1 MRTYYT
7 MSNTKIFHTLLANA
21 LIAYVTNFFIRFC
34 LVFWAFLQTNS
45 LIISSI
51 IGWFFAAANM
61 LTAVQFW
68 NIIDHHKKHTVILR
82 SSIGS
87 ATAYALGAIIYFGS
101 DPTVFTSATSRQLRL
116 LVVTLMSGTIIGN
129 LRTIALSTT
138 VSLLLPTDQHA
149 KANGKIGT
157 INGVW
162 FTLTSV
168 ASGLV
173 IGFLGMGWAIAWA
186 ATIMLLVIWHLL
198 TFTIPEETIFSAHP
212 DDEQPKNKK
221 LNIRETIKI
230 IQEIPWLFALIF
242 FTTFNN
248 FLGWVFMALMDPYGL
263 LLVPVQTRG
272 MMFAVASLAFIA
284 AGIFIAK
291 KWLGKNPLRTIF
303 IVNICMWTTCIYF
316 TIQPSAILIFSGM
329 VIWMFCSPFAEA
341 SESTVLQKVVP
352 YKKQGR
358 VFGIAQSI
366 ESAAMPIT
374 ALFIWPIAELFFIP
388 LMSEGG
394 RGAKLIGS
402 WFGIG
407 TGRGIAVVFILA
419 GIIGLIMTTIA
430 YKSKYYKILTNSY
443 LSKKDRP
450 AEIAITNPIDAGIN

>member
-1 MRTYYT
+1 
-7 MSNTKIFHTLLANA
+7 
-21 LIAYVTNFFIRFC
+21 
-34 LVFWAFLQTNS
+34 
-45 LIISSI
+45 
-51 IGWFFAAANM
+51 
-61 LTAVQFW
+61 
-68 NIIDHHKKHTVILR
+68 
-82 SSIGS
+82 
-87 ATAYALGAIIYFGS
+87 
-101 DPTVFTSATSRQLRL
+101 
-116 LVVTLMSGTIIGN
+116 MSGTIIGN

-138 VSLLLPTDQHA
+138 VSLLLPSEEHA

-173 IGFLGMGWAIAWA
+173 IWFLWMGWAIAWA
-186 ATIMLLVIWHLL
+186 AVIMLLVIGHLL
-198 TFTIPEETIFSAHP
+198 TFTIPEKTIFSAHT
-212 DDEQPKNKK
+212 DDQQAPSKK
-221 LNIRETIKI
+221 LNIRETIAT

-248 FLGWVFMALMDPYGL
+248 FLWWVFMALMDPYGL
-263 LLVPVQTRG
+263 LLVPVQTRW

-303 IVNICMWTTCIYF
+303 IVNICMWITCIYF

-329 VIWMFCSPFAEA
+329 IIWMFCSPFAEA

-366 ESAAMPIT
+366 ESMAMPIT
-374 ALFIWPIAELFFIP
+374 ALLIGPIAELIFIP
-388 LMSEGG
+388 LMSEGW
-394 RGAKLIGS
+394 RGANAIGS
-402 WFGIG
+402 WFGTG

-419 GIIGLIMTTIA
+419 GIIWLIVTLLA
-430 YKSKYYKILTNSY
+430 YKSKYYPLLTKSY
-443 LSKKDRP
+443 LANKNKP
-450 AEIAITNPIDAGIN
+450 AEIDITTPAEVGIN

>member
-1 MRTYYT
+1 M
-7 MSNTKIFHTLLANA
+7 NTNNIKIFHTLLANA

-45 LIISSI
+45 LIISSL
-51 IGWFFAAANM
+51 IGWFFALANM
-61 LTAVQFW
+61 LTAINFW
-68 NIIDHHKKHTVILR
+68 NIVDHHKKHTVILR
-82 SSIGS
+82 STIGS
-87 ATAYALGAIIYFGS
+87 AIAYMLGAIIYFTNDS
-101 DPTVFTSATSRQLRL
+101 TVFTTIASRQLRL
-116 LVVTLMSGTIIGN
+116 LIVTLMSGTIIGN

-138 VSLLLPTDQHA
+138 VSLLLPSEEHA

-173 IGFLGMGWAIAWA
+173 IGFLWMGWAIAWA
-186 ATIMLLVIWHLL
+186 AVIMLLVIGHLM
-198 TFTIPEETIFSAHP
+198 TFSIPEKTIFSAHS
-212 DDEQPKNKK
+212 DDQQTPSKK
-221 LNIRETIKI
+221 LNIRETIAT

-248 FLGWVFMALMDPYGL
+248 FLWWVFMALMDPYGL
-263 LLVPVQTRG
+263 LLVPVQTRWT
-272 MMFAVASLAFIA
+272 MFAVASLAFIA

-291 KWLGKNPLRTIF
+291 KWVGTNPLRTIF
-303 IVNICMWTTCIYF
+303 IVNICMWLTCIYF

-329 VIWMFCSPFAEA
+329 IIWMFCSPFAEA
-341 SESTVLQKVVP
+341 SESTILQKVVP

-366 ESAAMPIT
+366 ESMAMPIT
-374 ALFIWPIAELFFIP
+374 ALLIGPITQVIFIP
-388 LMSEGG
+388 LMSEWW
-394 RGAKLIGS
+394 RGANMIGS

-407 TGRGIAVVFILA
+407 EGRWIAVVFTLA
-419 GIIGLIMTTIA
+419 GIIGLIVTFIA
-430 YKSKYYKILTNSY
+430 YKSKYYPLLTKSY
-443 LSKKDRP
+443 LANKNKP
-450 AEIAITNPIDAGIN
+450 AEIDITTPAEVGIN